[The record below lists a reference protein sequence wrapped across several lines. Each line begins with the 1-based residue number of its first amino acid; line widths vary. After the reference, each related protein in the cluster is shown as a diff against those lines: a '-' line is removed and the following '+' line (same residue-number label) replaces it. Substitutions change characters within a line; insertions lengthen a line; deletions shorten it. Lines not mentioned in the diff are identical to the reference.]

1 VPLIKYPNEFA
12 PKEIKATKEYGQDF
26 FSALWQSFGG
36 WKAYSEKR
44 ARFLDLRRWRSGG
57 QTIEDMKDILGAE
70 DTSWLNLDWEP
81 TRVIANKSD
90 TVVSYLDNIPFKV
103 LFEGADILSITE
115 KDNERMRLYAKAMI
129 KPMREQL
136 EQASG
141 LKLAQPNEFDPEDAE
156 DVDLYMQG
164 EHKLS
169 VEIGMEA
176 AVNYFMKLNG
186 FKDIKRQLIEDF
198 WTLGIGAVYN
208 YYDGETIKSTY
219 VNAPDLIVPL
229 TKTPDFKNAKY
240 AAHIEWKKL
249 GDIYKEAGD
258 SLTLEQYTTIASI
271 AYNYSITGQWNVY
284 IGNGQYYGSSVYNN
298 EWNNLDVPVMVGEF
312 RSANIV
318 SYNIKT
324 NRYGRKSVDTD
335 MQPGPNAKV
344 ERVDKEWETVYCG
357 KYIPDANIMY
367 NYAEKKNMPRNK
379 IGNKYDLTGILGY
392 VIFQNNNF
400 DNFNVSPVMRMRP
413 FAKKIQL
420 LELQMQHL
428 IAKSTPGGYSLNIDA
443 LAETMKKIKG
453 VSQPMDI
460 YKMFI
465 QYGVLFYSGTKTDG
479 TYAPPPIEHVQ
490 GIDFAQL
497 KGMTDAYLFWMAEM
511 ERSVGGT
518 AVGMGSAPEERTAVG
533 VQQLAQQAAD
543 NALGYIKYGIE
554 SIFVRTA
561 TMMSRYVQMMHRD
574 KKFDFYSLAYSKE
587 NITAIKDMGNLEVR
601 DYNIFVHYQMNIDE
615 QQAFNQTLIEAVAKG
630 TLTADQAM
638 WLREMA
644 RENIKLAMIYARRER
659 KKAEKAQAANAQAT
673 IQGQQESA
681 AFSEEQ
687 KRITQEEEFSNKLQA
702 DTALL
707 TLQHKFKKEEH
718 DWEMERMREEM
729 RLKNQG
735 AVEVA
740 EIKKPIPAAPAAS

>member
-12 PKEIKATKEYGQDF
+12 SKQEKATKEYGQEF
-26 FSALWQSFGG
+26 FAALWQSFGG

-81 TRVIANKSD
+81 TRIIANKSD
-90 TVVSYLDNIPFKV
+90 TVISYLDSIPFKV
-103 LFEGADILSITE
+103 LCEGADILSITE

-169 VEIGMEA
+169 VEVGMEA
-176 AVNYFMKLNG
+176 AVNYFFKLNG
-186 FKDIKRQLIEDF
+186 FKDIKRQLLEDF
-198 WTLGIGAVYN
+198 WTLGGGATYS
-208 YYDGETIKSTY
+208 YYDGETIQLTY
-219 VNAPDLIVPL
+219 VNYPDLIVPL

-258 SLTLEQYTTIASI
+258 SLSLDQYVRIANI

-324 NRYGRKSVDTD
+324 NRYGRKSVSAD
-335 MQPGPNAKV
+335 QEPGPNAKV

-357 KYIPDANIMY
+357 KYIPDADIMY

-392 VIFQNNNF
+392 TIYQNNNF

-443 LAETMKKIKG
+443 LAETMKKIEG

-479 TYAPPPIEHVQ
+479 TYAPPPIDHVQ

-497 KGMTDAYLFWMAEM
+497 KGMTDAYMFWIAEM

-543 NALGYIKYGIE
+543 NALGYIKYGLE
-554 SIFVRTA
+554 SIVVRQA
-561 TMMSRYVQMMHRD
+561 TMMSRYIQMMHRD

-587 NITAIKDMGNLEVR
+587 NITAIRDMENFELR
-601 DYNIFVHYQMNIDE
+601 DYNIFFQYQMNIQE
-615 QQAFNQTLIEAVAKG
+615 QADFALSLNEGIAKG
-630 TLTADQAM
+630 TLMPDQAM
-638 WLREMA
+638 WLKEMA
-644 RENIKLAMIYARRER
+644 RENVKLAMLYARRER
-659 KKAEKAQAANAQAT
+659 KKAEKQQQAT
-673 IQGQQESA
+673 IASTAQQQQESA

-687 KRITQEEEFSNKLQA
+687 KRMTQEAEFSNKLQG
-702 DTALL
+702 DSALL
-707 TLQHKFKKEEH
+707 TLQHKYKKEEH
-718 DWEMERMREEM
+718 EWEMERI
-729 RLKNQG
+729 RLEQG
-735 AVEVA
+735 MKSANAVEVA
-740 EIKKPIPAAPAAS
+740 EIKKPIPNTTGA